1 MNGRIKRE
9 VKKEKIA
16 IIGNIKVGRKKDNG
30 LPESLDYFIA
40 DSKYKA
46 HFDREFPEKP
56 RSIEIVFLS
65 DNIEDVC
72 FERYEIRQGAKLFGY
87 GNGFDFFVWDEKTID
102 PVTGQFGAY
111 AHKTIENDPDIKEKV
126 AKQVDG
132 KWDEVLT
139 MRFLIPR
146 IKGIWGVWQLSTK
159 GAQSSIP
166 EIIGVFDAIQ
176 QRAGT
181 VKNLAFDLSV
191 KKVKSQKPGTKSL
204 FPVLQLVPNLSH
216 ENLQKVHDFLDNG
229 IEFRGILTEEA
240 IEQIEAEQPLI
251 EAHGKE
257 VAEKQDAPIRTQG
270 GLSAVKWDA
279 VSMALD
285 KMEQAVQ
292 PSIESF
298 EKEATEKQND
308 SMRIQM
314 GLSAEKWGVIC
325 MALENMPKKVKD
337 YFFVNNM
344 AIDSQYE
351 FCKKRN
357 GDEKLMLDDIQALE
371 VAAQFA
377 KEA

>member
-9 VKKEKIA
+9 GEKEKIA
-16 IIGNIKVGRKKDNG
+16 IIGNIKIGRKKDNG

-56 RSIEIVFLS
+56 KSIEVVFLS

-111 AHKTIENDPDIKEKV
+111 AHKTIEDEPDIKEKV

-132 KWDEVLT
+132 KWDEILT

-166 EIIGVFDAIQ
+166 GIVGVFDAIQ
-176 QRAGT
+176 KMAGT
-181 VKNLAFDLSV
+181 VKNMAFDLSV

-240 IEQIEAEQPLI
+240 IEQIEQAKQPLI
-251 EAHGKE
+251 EAPGKE
-257 VAEKQDAPIRTQG
+257 YLEKHDEPIRTQM
-270 GLSAVKWDA
+270 GLSVEKFDA
-279 VSMALD
+279 ICKALD
-285 KMEQAVQ
+285 KM
-292 PSIESF
+292 
-298 EKEATEKQND
+298 
-308 SMRIQM
+308 
-314 GLSAEKWGVIC
+314 
-325 MALENMPKKVKD
+325 PKKIKD
-337 YFFVNNM
+337 YFFVNDM
-344 AIDSQYE
+344 GVDAQYA
-351 FCKKRN
+351 FCKERN
-357 GDEKLMLDDIQALE
+357 GDEKLMIEEIKAWE
-371 VAAQFA
+371 ISEQFNQIDNNMSIPD
-377 KEA
+377 

>member
-16 IIGNIKVGRKKDNG
+16 IIGNIKVGRMTEKG
-30 LPESLDYFIA
+30 YPESLDYFTA

-56 RSIEIVFLS
+56 KSIEVVFLS
-65 DNIEDVC
+65 DNIKDVC
-72 FERYEIRQGAKLFGY
+72 FERYEIRQGPKLFGY

-111 AHKTIENDPDIKEKV
+111 VHNTIEDEPDIKEKV

-166 EIIGVFDAIQ
+166 GIVGVFDAIQ
-176 QRAGT
+176 KMAGT
-181 VKNLAFDLSV
+181 VKNMAFDLSV

-240 IEQIEAEQPLI
+240 IEQIEQAEQPLI
-251 EAHGKE
+251 EAPKKE
-257 VAEKQDAPIRTQG
+257 IAEKIVDPIRTKM
-270 GLSAVKWDA
+270 GLSEEKFNAVCN
-279 VSMALD
+279 ALD
-285 KMEQAVQ
+285 K
-292 PSIESF
+292 
-298 EKEATEKQND
+298 
-308 SMRIQM
+308 
-314 GLSAEKWGVIC
+314 L
-325 MALENMPKKVKD
+325 PKKIKD

-344 AIDSQYE
+344 DIASQYE

-371 VAAQFA
+371 ISEQFNKVDDKMSVK
-377 KEA
+377 KEK